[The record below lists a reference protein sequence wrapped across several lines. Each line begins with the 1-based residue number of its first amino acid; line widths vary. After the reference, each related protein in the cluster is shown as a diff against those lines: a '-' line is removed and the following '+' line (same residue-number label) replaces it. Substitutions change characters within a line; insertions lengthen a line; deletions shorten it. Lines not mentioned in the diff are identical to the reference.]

1 MSHDTPKRFIAALSV
16 FALFAVT
23 SSSAQAV
30 TAATITTVT
39 SSKNPTSCA
48 QSVTF
53 IIIVT
58 LANGITRITD
68 GTITFTLAPD
78 PPLTSTIGSS
88 GQSEFTI
95 NTSDPGHS
103 SGLHAVTVT
112 YNGTSTFNPSSAS
125 MTQTITGA
133 AHDFDGNCK
142 SDILWRNTNGGIAM
156 WLMNGATV
164 TSSLGIGS
172 LTTDWTIVGQR
183 DFDGDG
189 FADIL
194 WRNSNGGVAMWLM
207 NSGTITSSLGI
218 GNVPTDWQIQGV
230 NAD

>member
-58 LANGITRITD
+58 LANGITRVTD

-125 MTQTITGA
+125 MTQTITSA

-142 SDILWRNTNGGIAM
+142 SDILWRNTNGDVAI
-156 WLMNGATV
+156 WLM
-164 TSSLGIGS
+164 
-172 LTTDWTIVGQR
+172 
-183 DFDGDG
+183 DGLQALSQVD
-189 FADIL
+189 
-194 WRNSNGGVAMWLM
+194 
-207 NSGTITSSLGI
+207 I
-218 GNVPTDWQIQGV
+218 GNVPIAWTVQGA